1 MSDAGITAGD
11 FDFTGKRVLITGAA
25 GGIGE
30 AMAEAFAAQGATIVA
45 ADRNVDGMAALGDR
59 IAVADQIAYDQAD
72 ASSISEMVERAGDI
86 DILLNNAGILWVG
99 QFEDMPD
106 DEIEAVMLT
115 NLVGPIRVARLVGPN
130 MIARGGGV
138 ILNTS
143 SQLAFHGSAGRA
155 VYATAKAGLT
165 QFTKSIASEWAG
177 RGVRVL
183 AIGPGR
189 TLTPLTAHIL
199 ADENVRIEGLKHIPA
214 GRYGEAREM
223 ARLAVV
229 LASGVADYIHGE
241 TVVADGGY
249 VLL

>member
-106 DEIEAVMLT
+106 DEVTMEGCVTAMSRL
-115 NLVGPIRVARLVGPN
+115 ARHMPDSHLAQVLGGKLDDVTEG
-130 MIARGGGV
+130 RGGR
-138 ILNTS
+138 S
-143 SQLAFHGSAGRA
+143 
-155 VYATAKAGLT
+155 
-165 QFTKSIASEWAG
+165 
-177 RGVRVL
+177 
-183 AIGPGR
+183 
-189 TLTPLTAHIL
+189 
-199 ADENVRIEGLKHIPA
+199 
-214 GRYGEAREM
+214 
-223 ARLAVV
+223 
-229 LASGVADYIHGE
+229 
-241 TVVADGGY
+241 
-249 VLL
+249 